1 MATSSDVW
9 PIVENSIIQNL
20 SQETQ
25 ARMEAL
31 YKRGRCITILVIGRY
46 RVGKSTLINAMFG
59 RDVAEVGHGANSSTT
74 EVHNYVGN
82 FKGVTINIYDT
93 PGFRDTKGRREH
105 DILIDIAKRGQF
117 DLILICTKLE
127 DKDNQ
132 YCNFPALASYFHADM
147 WKRTVV
153 VLTFANHFITLESVK
168 KQPDLEEEIKKTIDS
183 HKDHLMTSLS
193 KSISKEVLEG
203 IPFCL
208 AGVKDGRKLPTA
220 DDWLKE
226 LWCMCVDHSSEE
238 VREFLTFYAR
248 YHHGIIETGSFL
260 GSVGAGAGIGAAVG
274 SVVPG
279 PGTAIGAAVGA
290 GVGGVVSLVGIGLGR
305 IFR

>member
-1 MATSSDVW
+1 
-9 PIVENSIIQNL
+9 
-20 SQETQ
+20 
-25 ARMEAL
+25 MEAL
-31 YKRGRCITILVIGRY
+31 YKRGRCITILVIGRS

-59 RDVAEVGHGANSSTT
+59 RDVVEVGHGADLSTT

-105 DILIDIAKRGQF
+105 DILLDIAKRGQF

-127 DKDNQ
+127 DKNDQ
-132 YCNFPALASYFHADM
+132 YCNFPALASYFHQDM

-153 VLTFANHFITLESVK
+153 VLTFANHFITLECVK

-193 KSISKEVLEG
+193 RSISKEVLEG

-208 AGVKDGRKLPTA
+208 AGLKDKRELPTV

-238 VREFLTFYAR
+238 AREFLTFYAR
-248 YHHGIIETGSFL
+248 NRGYIETATFFSA
-260 GSVGAGAGIGAAVG
+260 VGAGAGIGAAVG
-274 SVVPG
+274 SIVPG
-279 PGTAIGAAVGA
+279 AGTVVGAAVGA
-290 GVGGVVSLVGIGLGR
+290 GAGAVVSSFGIIVGR
-305 IFR
+305 IFK